1 MELFSLIDHYS
12 NMMITK
18 RPACNTIHR
27 SAALAV
33 ALLAPCILFC
43 VLPVNLLYHAI
54 SLPKRL
60 AIASTFSRGSSVFLA
75 TISIEIPS
83 SKRPFAILTLFL

>member
-18 RPACNTIHR
+18 RPKCIIHR

-33 ALLAPCILFC
+33 AVLATCILFC